1 MNEIILNIKDE
12 SDLYEK
18 YSNDLSRELINY
30 LIRRSKYKKGNIKIV
45 VNSKLN
51 IENIDKILKDGLNKY
66 FNYIKKID
74 DSHTLKQILLFF
86 IGLLFLIIS
95 TIFNDVVIKEIIV
108 IAGWFAI
115 WEVVNISLNIDSEL
129 KLNRR
134 LIKKILNSQIIIN
147 K

>member
-1 MNEIILNIKDE
+1 MNEIILNIKNE

-18 YSNDLSRELINY
+18 YSNNLSKELINY
-30 LIRRSKYKKGNIKIV
+30 LIRRSKYIKGDIKIV
-45 VNSKLN
+45 VNTKLN
-51 IENIDKILKDGLNKY
+51 IENIDKILRNGLNEY
-66 FNYIKKID
+66 FNYSKKID
-74 DSHTLKQILLFF
+74 NAHNAKQI
-86 IGLLFLIIS
+86 ILFLIGIILLLIA
-95 TIFNDVVIKEIIV
+95 TIFHDEVIKEIII

-134 LIKKILNSQIIIN
+134 LIRKILNSEIIVY